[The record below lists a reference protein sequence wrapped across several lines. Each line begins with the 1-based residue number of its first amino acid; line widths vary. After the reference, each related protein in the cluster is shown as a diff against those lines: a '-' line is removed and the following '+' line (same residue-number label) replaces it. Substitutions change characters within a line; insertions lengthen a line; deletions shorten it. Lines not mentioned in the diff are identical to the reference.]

1 MTGRRGRSFCSI
13 CGARGVNRR
22 THREGMTQTQHR
34 ALQRDRQLKP
44 LPRPPGDPTATTP
57 PKRKGE
63 SSYDWG
69 ARNRVLNRPNSGL
82 RDVPVEE
89 AATLLE
95 EAGAIGSDQSPP
107 EAPDAIAEAVE
118 SIPVVVTYRPPLDDP
133 SPASVLTIR
142 IITKSPAQHSCDLW
156 GYVEARADM
165 LWHDDDITE
174 LREC

>member
-1 MTGRRGRSFCSI
+1 
-13 CGARGVNRR
+13 
-22 THREGMTQTQHR
+22 MTQTQHR

-57 PKRKGE
+57 TNRKAGRDL
-63 SSYDWG
+63 DWG
-69 ARNRVLNRPNSGL
+69 DRPNSGL

-107 EAPDAIAEAVE
+107 EALDAIAEAVE
-118 SIPVVVTYRPPLDDP
+118 SIPVVVTYRPPLEDP